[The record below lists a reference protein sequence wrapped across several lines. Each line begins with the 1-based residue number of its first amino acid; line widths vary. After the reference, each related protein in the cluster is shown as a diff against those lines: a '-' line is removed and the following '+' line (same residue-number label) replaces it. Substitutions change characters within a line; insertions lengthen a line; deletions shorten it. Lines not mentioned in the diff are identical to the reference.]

1 MHVIIETP
9 RLLLRPLVPGDLDD
23 LSQLYADPDVRRY
36 FPNGTLDRE
45 ATREELEW
53 FTNGDNPGFPELGLW
68 ATIDKET
75 GAFIGRCGLLRWEID
90 GHEETEIAYMIARKF
105 WRRGLGGEVAQ
116 ALVRHGFDRLG
127 LRRLIALVHPENL
140 ASMRTAEK
148 AGLSFER
155 MVQFEGGAARLYS
168 IRNLARSA

>member
-9 RLLLRPLVPGDLDD
+9 RLLLRPLVAGDLDD
-23 LSQLYADPDVRRY
+23 LGQLYADPDVRRY
-36 FPNGTLDRE
+36 FPDGTLDRE
-45 ATREELEW
+45 ATRDELEW
-53 FTNGDNPGFPELGLW
+53 FANGDNPGFPELGLW
-68 ATIDKET
+68 AAIDRQT
-75 GAFIGRCGLLRWEID
+75 GVFVGRCGLLRWEID
-90 GHEETEIAYMIARKF
+90 GREETEIAYMIARRF
-105 WRRGLGGEVAQ
+105 WRRGLGGEAAN

-127 LRRLIALVHPENL
+127 LRRLIALIHPENL

-148 AGLSFER
+148 AGLAFER